1 MNTRYA
7 SPPGTFSFA
16 RFAQSKPPFACSQ
29 SIYTEKLPSCVYRES
44 TSTSPRAHSGISGLQ
59 QVPLRLP
66 GLSHLGSQTPLG
78 LGTGGA
84 QSFQPTRCPWDGRAP
99 SLKAPRYHGGWR
111 DSVLLGTGETQSFQA
126 PRYPEDWRDSVLSG
140 PQPCILGTRGTQA
153 FQGSRYPGDW
163 RDSVLS
169 APQVP
174 LGLAGLSPFSPSGP

>member
-126 PRYPEDWRDSVLSG
+126 PRYPEDWRD
-140 PQPCILGTRGTQA
+140 P
-153 FQGSRYPGDW
+153 
-163 RDSVLS
+163 VLS
-169 APQVP
+169 APRHPSDSRDSVILAPQVP
-174 LGLAGLSPFSPSGP
+174 WGLGPPEELVLASH